1 MIRLEIIGNL
11 GADVE
16 KRVQNG
22 NTFYTF
28 RVAHSEK
35 KVSQNTGEVT
45 TETTWISCSCNYI
58 SDKLLEYLKKG
69 TKIFVRG
76 FVSFKM
82 FKYDHEQRIGINLF
96 ATEIELC
103 GGKQTE
109 SEPKTKENEQ
119 EKQENEQEN
128 DCNLPF

>member
-76 FVSFKM
+76 YVSFKM

-103 GGKQTE
+103 GGKQAE

-119 EKQENEQEN
+119 ENSEG
-128 DCNLPF
+128 LPF

>member
-1 MIRLEIIGNL
+1 MIRLEVIGNL

-22 NTFYTF
+22 STFYTF

-35 KVSQNTGEVT
+35 KVSQNTGEIT

-69 TKIFVRG
+69 TKVFVRG
-76 FVSFKM
+76 YVSFKM

-103 GGKQTE
+103 GGKQNE
-109 SEPKTKENEQ
+109 SEQKIKENVQ

-128 DCNLPF
+128 DSDLPF

>member
-11 GADVE
+11 GANVE

-28 RVAHSEK
+28 RVANSEK

-45 TETTWISCSCNYI
+45 TETTWISCPCNYI

-69 TKIFVRG
+69 TKVFVRG
-76 FVSFKM
+76 YVSLKL

-103 GGKQTE
+103 GGKQNE

-119 EKQENEQEN
+119 ENNE
-128 DCNLPF
+128 DVPF

>member
-1 MIRLEIIGNL
+1 MIRLEVIGNL

-22 NTFYTF
+22 NTFFTF

-69 TKIFVRG
+69 TKVFVRG

-96 ATEIELC
+96 VTEIELC
-103 GGKQTE
+103 GGKQNE
-109 SEPKTKENEQ
+109 SEPKAKENEQ
-119 EKQENEQEN
+119 KKQENEQEN
-128 DCNLPF
+128 ESNLPF

>member
-1 MIRLEIIGNL
+1 MIRLEVIGNL

-22 NTFYTF
+22 STFFTF

-69 TKIFVRG
+69 TKVFVRG
-76 FVSFKM
+76 YVSFKM

-103 GGKQTE
+103 GGKQNE
-109 SEPKTKENEQ
+109 SELKTKENGQ

-128 DCNLPF
+128 DSALPF

>member
-1 MIRLEIIGNL
+1 MIRLEVIGNL

-22 NTFYTF
+22 STFFTF

-35 KVSQNTGEVT
+35 KVSQSTGEVT

-58 SDKLLEYLKKG
+58 SDKLLGYLKKG
-69 TKIFVRG
+69 TKVFVRG
-76 FVSFKM
+76 FVNFKM

-103 GGKQTE
+103 GGKQNE
-109 SEPKTKENEQ
+109 FEPKTKENEQ
-119 EKQENEQEN
+119 ENSE
-128 DCNLPF
+128 DVPF

>member
-1 MIRLEIIGNL
+1 MIRLEVIGNL

-22 NTFYTF
+22 STYFTF

-69 TKIFVRG
+69 TKVFVRG
-76 FVSFKM
+76 YVSFKM

-103 GGKQTE
+103 GGKQNE
-109 SEPKTKENEQ
+109 SEPKRKENEQ
-119 EKQENEQEN
+119 ENNE
-128 DCNLPF
+128 DVPF

>member
-58 SDKLLEYLKKG
+58 SEKLLEYLKKG
-69 TKIFVRG
+69 TKVFVRG
-76 FVSFKM
+76 YVSFKM

-103 GGKQTE
+103 GGKQNE
-109 SEPKTKENEQ
+109 SEQKTKENEK

-128 DCNLPF
+128 DSNQPF

>member
-1 MIRLEIIGNL
+1 MIRLEVIGNL

-22 NTFYTF
+22 STYFTF

-58 SDKLLEYLKKG
+58 SEKLLEYLKKG
-69 TKIFVRG
+69 TKVFVRG
-76 FVSFKM
+76 YVSFKM

-103 GGKQTE
+103 GGKQNE
-109 SEPKTKENEQ
+109 SEQKITEIEQKTK
-119 EKQENEQEN
+119 KNEQEN
-128 DCNLPF
+128 NEDVPF

>member
-22 NTFYTF
+22 STFFTF

-69 TKIFVRG
+69 TKVFVRG

-82 FKYDHEQRIGINLF
+82 FKYDNEQRIGINLF

-103 GGKQTE
+103 GRKQNE

-119 EKQENEQEN
+119 ENSE
-128 DCNLPF
+128 DVPF

>member
-1 MIRLEIIGNL
+1 MIRLEVIGNL

-22 NTFYTF
+22 STYFTF

-58 SDKLLEYLKKG
+58 SEKLLEYLKKG
-69 TKIFVRG
+69 TKVFVRG
-76 FVSFKM
+76 YVSFKM

-103 GGKQTE
+103 GGKQNEPEQKTKE
-109 SEPKTKENEQ
+109 NGPKTKENEQ
-119 EKQENEQEN
+119 ENNE
-128 DCNLPF
+128 DVPF

>member
-35 KVSQNTGEVT
+35 KVSQNTGEVA
-45 TETTWISCSCNYI
+45 TETTWVSCSCNYI

-69 TKIFVRG
+69 TKVFVRG

-103 GGKQTE
+103 GGKQNE
-109 SEPKTKENEQ
+109 SEQKTKENG
-119 EKQENEQEN
+119 QENNEG
-128 DCNLPF
+128 LPF

>member
-1 MIRLEIIGNL
+1 MIRLEVIGNL

-22 NTFYTF
+22 STFFTF

-58 SDKLLEYLKKG
+58 SDKLIEYLKKG
-69 TKIFVRG
+69 TKVFVRG

-103 GGKQTE
+103 GGKQNESEQRITE
-109 SEPKTKENEQ
+109 NEPKTKENEQ
-119 EKQENEQEN
+119 ENIES
-128 DCNLPF
+128 LPF

>member
-1 MIRLEIIGNL
+1 MIRLEVIGNL

-22 NTFYTF
+22 STFFTF

-58 SDKLLEYLKKG
+58 SEKLLEYLKKG
-69 TKIFVRG
+69 TKVFVRG

-82 FKYDHEQRIGINLF
+82 FKYDHELRIGINLF

-103 GGKQTE
+103 GGKQNESEPRITE
-109 SEPKTKENEQ
+109 NEPKTKENEQ
-119 EKQENEQEN
+119 ENNEAV
-128 DCNLPF
+128 PF

>member
-1 MIRLEIIGNL
+1 MIRLEVIGNL

-22 NTFYTF
+22 STYFTF

-58 SDKLLEYLKKG
+58 SEKLLEYLKKG
-69 TKIFVRG
+69 TKVFVRG
-76 FVSFKM
+76 YVSFKM

-103 GGKQTE
+103 GGKQKE

-128 DCNLPF
+128 DSNVPF

>member
-22 NTFYTF
+22 STYFTF

-45 TETTWISCSCNYI
+45 TETTWVSCSCNYI
-58 SDKLLEYLKKG
+58 SDKLLEFLKKG
-69 TKIFVRG
+69 TKVFVRG
-76 FVSFKM
+76 YVSFKM

-103 GGKQTE
+103 GGKQNE
-109 SEPKTKENEQ
+109 SGPKTKENEQ
-119 EKQENEQEN
+119 ENNE
-128 DCNLPF
+128 DVPF

>member
-1 MIRLEIIGNL
+1 MIRLEVIGNL

-22 NTFYTF
+22 STFFTF

-69 TKIFVRG
+69 TKVFVRG

-103 GGKQTE
+103 GGKQNE

-128 DCNLPF
+128 VSNLPF

>member
-22 NTFYTF
+22 STFFTF

-35 KVSQNTGEVT
+35 KVSQSTGEVI

-58 SDKLLEYLKKG
+58 SDKLLEFLKKG
-69 TKIFVRG
+69 TKVFVRG
-76 FVSFKM
+76 YVSFKM

-119 EKQENEQEN
+119 ENSE
-128 DCNLPF
+128 DVPF

>member
-1 MIRLEIIGNL
+1 MIRLEVIGNL

-22 NTFYTF
+22 STFFTF

-35 KVSQNTGEVT
+35 KVSQSTGEVT

-58 SDKLLEYLKKG
+58 SDKLLGYLKKG
-69 TKIFVRG
+69 TKVFVRG

-103 GGKQTE
+103 GGKQNE
-109 SEPKTKENEQ
+109 AEPKTKENEQ

-128 DCNLPF
+128 DSNVPF

>member
-1 MIRLEIIGNL
+1 MIRLEVIGNL

-22 NTFYTF
+22 STFFTF

-35 KVSQNTGEVT
+35 KVSQSTGEVT

-58 SDKLLEYLKKG
+58 SDKLLGYLKKG
-69 TKIFVRG
+69 TKVFVRG

-109 SEPKTKENEQ
+109 LEPKTKENEQ
-119 EKQENEQEN
+119 ENKE
-128 DCNLPF
+128 DVPF

>member
-1 MIRLEIIGNL
+1 MIRLEVIGNL

-22 NTFYTF
+22 STYFTF

-35 KVSQNTGEVT
+35 KVSQSTGEVK

-69 TKIFVRG
+69 TKVFVRG
-76 FVSFKM
+76 YMSLKM

-103 GGKQTE
+103 GGKQNE
-109 SEPKTKENEQ
+109 SEQKTKENEQ
-119 EKQENEQEN
+119 ENSE
-128 DCNLPF
+128 DVPF

>member
-22 NTFYTF
+22 STFFTF

-35 KVSQNTGEVT
+35 KVSQSTGEVT
-45 TETTWISCSCNYI
+45 TETTWVSCSCNYI
-58 SDKLLEYLKKG
+58 SDKLLEFLKKG
-69 TKIFVRG
+69 TKVFVRG
-76 FVSFKM
+76 YVSFKM

-109 SEPKTKENEQ
+109 PEPKTKENE
-119 EKQENEQEN
+119 KENKE
-128 DCNLPF
+128 DLPF

>member
-22 NTFYTF
+22 NTFFSF

-45 TETTWISCSCNYI
+45 TETTWVSCSCNYI

-69 TKIFVRG
+69 TKVFVRG
-76 FVSFKM
+76 YVSFKM

-103 GGKQTE
+103 GGKQNE
-109 SEPKTKENEQ
+109 LEPKTKENEQ
-119 EKQENEQEN
+119 ENNENV
-128 DCNLPF
+128 PF

>member
-1 MIRLEIIGNL
+1 MIRLEVIGNL

-22 NTFYTF
+22 STFFTF

-35 KVSQNTGEVT
+35 KVAQSTGEVT

-69 TKIFVRG
+69 TKVFVRG
-76 FVSFKM
+76 FMSLKM

-103 GGKQTE
+103 GGKQNE

-128 DCNLPF
+128 DSDVPF

>member
-11 GADVE
+11 GTDVE

-22 NTFYTF
+22 NTFFTF

-69 TKIFVRG
+69 TKVFVRG

-103 GGKQTE
+103 GGKQNE
-109 SEPKTKENEQ
+109 SEQKTKENEQ

-128 DCNLPF
+128 DSNLPF

>member
-1 MIRLEIIGNL
+1 MIRLEVIGNL

-22 NTFYTF
+22 NTFFTF

-69 TKIFVRG
+69 TKVFVRG
-76 FVSFKM
+76 YVSFKI
-82 FKYDHEQRIGINLF
+82 FKYDHDQRIGINLF

-103 GGKQTE
+103 GGKQNE

-119 EKQENEQEN
+119 EKQEKEQEN
-128 DCNLPF
+128 DSNLPF

>member
-1 MIRLEIIGNL
+1 MIRLEVIGNL

-22 NTFYTF
+22 STFFTF

-35 KVSQNTGEVT
+35 KVAQSTGEVT

-69 TKIFVRG
+69 TKVFVRG
-76 FVSFKM
+76 YMSLKM

-103 GGKQTE
+103 GGKQNE
-109 SEPKTKENEQ
+109 SEPNTKENEQ
-119 EKQENEQEN
+119 ENSE
-128 DCNLPF
+128 DVPF